1 MRGSLALSASM
12 PMVSPIVE
20 YTPAPIED
28 VVVPM
33 AERIT
38 LMELRESTCRWPF
51 GDPSSTEFRFCGASS
66 PIGTPYCEF
75 HSKLAYQPS
84 NDRRKARH

>member
-1 MRGSLALSASM
+1 
-12 PMVSPIVE
+12 
-20 YTPAPIED
+20 
-28 VVVPM
+28 VPM

-51 GDPSSTEFRFCGASS
+51 GDPSSSEFRFCGASS
-66 PIGTPYCEF
+66 PVGTPYCEF